1 MVGYDANALYLWAI
15 GQDMPEGVFAR
26 RRADNNFRPEF
37 RDRYM
42 QAFNWLNYLNR
53 YDGKHISHARN
64 NGKEVKIGKY
74 PVDGF
79 DSTTN
84 TVYQFHVSL
93 HSTAFFIFYLF
104 FFIFLFYFLLIQYP
118 PLLDFKFHFR
128 VFYRDVTTM
137 GTIVTSPKMSR
148 TRSGKNVERIS
159 SKRPRKRPP
168 T

>member
-26 RRADNNFRPEF
+26 RRADNFRPEF

-93 HSTAFFIFYLF
+93 HSTSFFILFLFFYFFFLFFYFIFYL
-104 FFIFLFYFLLIQYP
+104 YNTLLYSILSSISVSFTGMLP
-118 PLLDFKFHFR
+118 PWAQL
-128 VFYRDVTTM
+128 
-137 GTIVTSPKMSR
+137 
-148 TRSGKNVERIS
+148 
-159 SKRPRKRPP
+159 
-168 T
+168 